1 MVEFDETN
9 NPVARLYLL
18 LEAAHG
24 MDTNWGIGQ
33 VWAKVLDIPRKDQSS
48 LLLRLA
54 ELVLLA
60 DQARLIVEQLDDV
73 NRDSYLPAFDNI
85 RNLVTATNL
94 DQQWGGIRDKWL
106 DPVTIHNLKLAATSA
121 SAQADALGMRSEK
134 LQELQS
140 RVEDL
145 QNEVLDTTFPAE
157 FKTALT
163 ENLEQMRATIIS
175 YRISGL
181 RGDLSSR

>member
-1 MVEFDETN
+1 
-9 NPVARLYLL
+9 
-18 LEAAHG
+18 
-24 MDTNWGIGQ
+24 
-33 VWAKVLDIPRKDQSS
+33 
-48 LLLRLA
+48 
-54 ELVLLA
+54 
-60 DQARLIVEQLDDV
+60 
-73 NRDSYLPAFDNI
+73 
-85 RNLVTATNL
+85 VTAANL
-94 DQQWGGIRDKWL
+94 EQQWGGIRDRWL
-106 DPVTIHNLKLAATSA
+106 NQATIYSLKLAATAA

-145 QNEVLDTTFPAE
+145 QEEVLNTTFPKE

-163 ENLEQMRATIIS
+163 ENLEQMRAAIIS